1 MDSGVRESVCS
12 WCAPRRWRTSAHL
25 SSRIASAYTG
35 TEGGSKYGPGT
46 TLLAL
51 PTSLHLIR
59 MWSDGRSSSSDSS
72 GEPFGDKKRRRSRRS
87 KRNRHRSDDDRD
99 ADQPSQPLHFD
110 RRAFAAS
117 NRPRARKRR
126 TRTCT
131 PRDTKNRLLLVLV
144 VLLQTVVIIALRVGV
159 RVTGAWMGRSRP
171 AARRMEKPSPGRF
184 RSACLRWPV

>member
-1 MDSGVRESVCS
+1 MCVYVC
-12 WCAPRRWRTSAHL
+12 PAH
-25 SSRIASAYTG
+25 RC
-35 TEGGSKYGPGT
+35 
-46 TLLAL
+46 
-51 PTSLHLIR
+51 TSLVKWPMNHPVATTYIFAPNQGVERWEVVVVRLFWR
-59 MWSDGRSSSSDSS
+59 AMRRQEAAMLVGR
-72 GEPFGDKKRRRSRRS
+72 
-87 KRNRHRSDDDRD
+87 KRNRQKNNCSDDDRD